1 LPNFRHLARGTS
13 DAVNLGMTNTN
24 AWIFQSWVAFVVA
37 LAGSSIGIACLPLDV
52 WAKAFVALAFFF
64 TVAQAFTLAK
74 TVRDQAESRVR
85 PDGRPERSYG

>member
-1 LPNFRHLARGTS
+1 MSP
-13 DAVNLGMTNTN
+13 GMTNTN

-74 TVRDQAESRVR
+74 TVRDQAESTKVR
-85 PDGRPERSYG
+85 DGRSERAYG

>member
-1 LPNFRHLARGTS
+1 
-13 DAVNLGMTNTN
+13 MTNTN

-85 PDGRPERSYG
+85 GDGRSEGRVYG

>member
-1 LPNFRHLARGTS
+1 MS
-13 DAVNLGMTNTN
+13 NTN
-24 AWIFQSWVAFVVA
+24 AWIFQSWLAFVIA

-74 TVRDQAESRVR
+74 TVRDQHEAKA
-85 PDGRPERSYG
+85 RPEPRGERLYG